1 MTSPASG
8 IGFVPHARSESFNRL
23 TVSVVICTRRRVL
36 QLRECLAAVRELSTP
51 PDDVLVVDNTA
62 GDAETQAAANDFGVR
77 YVAEPNQGLSR
88 ARNRGLVECRSD
100 IVAFVDDD
108 ALPSVQWLGYLLA
121 PFADECIAAVTG
133 ETLPSVPAGTP
144 QPAAG
149 TRHVS
154 NRDPLWFEIANFGGL
169 GFGTNM
175 ALRREFCHD
184 PEFFDVRLGRG
195 APHWIAEESH
205 AFTRLIARG
214 YTAAHVPAAL
224 VIHPDKARDIQHEA
238 TTSFAYW
245 LLLLVEFPGH
255 RMDMLRFLY
264 RRLRRKKLAWPR
276 DPQGPGEIIQSG
288 WRVHVK
294 AALAGALLYLR
305 ARKLK
310 PASRQVVVPRT
321 FAVRSH

>member
-8 IGFVPHARSESFNRL
+8 IGASPHGNSESIHRL
-23 TVSVVICTRRRVL
+23 TVSIVICTRDRAP
-36 QLRECLAAVRELSTP
+36 QLSECLAAVRRLATP
-51 PDDVLVVDNTA
+51 PDDILVVDNSAGSAATQTA
-62 GDAETQAAANDFGVR
+62 ASEYGVR
-77 YVAEPNQGLSR
+77 YVTEPAPGLSK
-88 ARNRGLVECRSD
+88 ARNRGLAECSSD
-100 IVAFVDDD
+100 IVAFIDDD
-108 ALPSVQWLGYLLA
+108 ALPSVQWLGFLLA
-121 PFADECIAAVTG
+121 PFADPAVAAVTG
-133 ETLPSVPAGTP
+133 ETLPYLPSGTS
-144 QPAAG
+144 QSPAA
-149 TRHVS
+149 TRRVS
-154 NRDPLWFEIANFGGL
+154 STDPLWFEIANFGGL

-175 ALRREFCHD
+175 ALRRSFCQD

-214 YTAAHVPAAL
+214 YDAVHVPAAI
-224 VIHPDKARDIQHEA
+224 VIHPDKPRDIQQEA

-245 LLLLVEFPGH
+245 LLLLMEFPGH
-255 RMDMLRFLY
+255 RMDTLRFLY

-294 AALAGALLYLR
+294 AGIAGTLLYFR

-310 PASRQVVVPRT
+310 PTDKRVVAPRT
-321 FAVRSH
+321 IAVRTH